1 MASRLSQ
8 VEFLRDECY
17 KIKLRQ
23 EVVNPYLE
31 SCGSTP
37 LSDSKR
43 ISELASRPEVSLYE
57 LLKIVPRGTKYP
69 KEIVDSVEIEI
80 KYKGYIEREKAVAEK
95 IGRLENLKI
104 PEGFDFDSISGLSI
118 ECRQK
123 FNRYQPRTIAQAS
136 RISGVSPSDI
146 SILLVYFGR

>member
-31 SCGSTP
+31 LCGSTP

-43 ISELASRPEVSLYE
+43 ISELASRPEVSLNE

-69 KEIVDSVEIEI
+69 KGIVDSVEIEI